1 MTKIIYA
8 GPTIPGV
15 AIRNAVYEELP
26 EALQTAIEA
35 LPYLNGLCVPIAVM
49 PQAMDE
55 IDKKSGRFYTLYAKA
70 EKERAKIQKAAL
82 QRKE

>member
-26 EALQTAIEA
+26 EALQTAMETM
-35 LPYLNGLCVPIAVM
+35 PYLNGLCVPIAVM

-70 EKERAKIQKAAL
+70 EKERAAIQEAAL

>member
-55 IDKKSGRFYTLYAKA
+55 IDKNS
-70 EKERAKIQKAAL
+70 
-82 QRKE
+82 